1 MIPLFTFTKD
11 SVVNDE
17 GYIKLG
23 ISCADVCEALDR
35 GLSEGRIDEP
45 SKSVLGAID
54 KLTT

>member
-1 MIPLFTFTKD
+1 MVPLFTFAKD
-11 SVVNDE
+11 SMVNEE
-17 GYIKLG
+17 GYVKLG
-23 ISCADVCEALDR
+23 MSCADVCEALDR